1 MGRSNRNRVT
11 HTQREEEQAKKV
23 MRTITIVAVVLIL
36 LSFVA
41 YPLWA

>member
-11 HTQREEEQAKKV
+11 HTQREEEQGKKV
-23 MRTITIVAVVLIL
+23 MRAITIVAVVLVI

-41 YPLWA
+41 YTVWA